1 MQRHQIYL
9 EPKSVNTLD
18 ELSRSLGVS
27 RSHVIRDVIS
37 RVAREYGKVLQAS
50 KKVSLKN
57 HPLLKMAGIIKGTK
71 PGVAE
76 NIDEIYLQD

>member
-1 MQRHQIYL
+1 
-9 EPKSVNTLD
+9 VNIID
-18 ELSRSLGVS
+18 DVS
-27 RSHVIRDVIS
+27 RDVGVTRSAIIRDVLD
-37 RVAREYGKVLQAS
+37 RVAGEYEKVLTAT
-50 KKVSLKN
+50 KKIYFKN